1 MVYFDERK
9 RSGSLD
15 AGSDFREAKNRS
27 DDLSSRLKKESAQ
40 QTELSQG
47 TIVTGSIRLVNA

>member
-1 MVYFDERK
+1 MVYFDERE
-9 RSGSLD
+9 RSGSFD

-27 DDLSSRLKKESAQ
+27 DDLSSRLKKVRVQRTES
-40 QTELSQG
+40 SQG